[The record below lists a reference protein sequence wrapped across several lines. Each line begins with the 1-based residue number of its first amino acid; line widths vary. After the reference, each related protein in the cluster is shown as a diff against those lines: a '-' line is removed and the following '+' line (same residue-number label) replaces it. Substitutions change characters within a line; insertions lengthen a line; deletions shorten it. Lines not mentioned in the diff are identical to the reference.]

1 MAEQVKIH
9 GMADVRRALR
19 ALPKE
24 IRKRELN
31 KALRPGAK
39 LIQVTAKAMAPV
51 GDGGFFKTVGGK
63 GWAHFKGT
71 LKNSIVVRTEKKR
84 FLLDAARLKVG
95 VLSSS
100 RDINIGAYYW
110 RFVEFGTSRQAA
122 QPFLVPAFESMKYAA
137 NELIKKSLLK
147 GVMRQARRVKK

>member
-39 LIQVTAKAMAPV
+39 LIQVTAKAMTPT
-51 GDGGFFKTVGGK
+51 GEGFFKVVNNK
-63 GWAHFKGT
+63 EWAHYKGT
-71 LKNSIVVRTEKKR
+71 LANSIAIRTEKKR
-84 FLLDAARLKVG
+84 FLLDAARLKIG

-122 QPFLVPAFESMKYAA
+122 QPFLVPAFESTKYAA
-137 NELIKKSLLK
+137 NELIKKALLK